1 MDEMVIQKHSFDV
14 AKNRLKDF
22 SEKMADEL
30 IIDRVQTEGG
40 FLGLGDHKVTGEELN
55 GRLEIIQK
63 NFIAVNTT
71 NNKVIRE
78 FREIYNALDV
88 LDKDYIA
95 SIVAN
100 VKAIEKTSYDVR
112 RQQETLKQHN
122 EKLANQQSKLDMHQ
136 VEIEKNIANIAKIV
150 DLLKGFMNRL
160 EGYKHLDDIDKI
172 WNDCRKLNQDMTELS
187 SFISEAIEIGE
198 NNTKKINEMKHLI
211 QVQDEQHS
219 KCLDTQ
225 KKYIESIIPH
235 VAETENTDLL
245 LKKLNKKIQ
254 YTYWIAGGS
263 MMLVLVE
270 FFLLLLR

>member
-1 MDEMVIQKHSFDV
+1 MEEITIQKHSFDV
-14 AKNRLKDF
+14 AKNRLKEF
-22 SEKMADEL
+22 TEKTEAEL
-30 IIDRVQTEGG
+30 AIDRVQTEGG

-55 GRLEIIQK
+55 RRLETIQK
-63 NFIAVNTT
+63 NFIAINTT
-71 NNKVIRE
+71 NNNVKRE
-78 FREIYNALDV
+78 FREIYNTLDV
-88 LDKDYIA
+88 LDKDYIS

-100 VKAIEKTSYDVR
+100 VKAIKKTSHDVR
-112 RQQETLKQHN
+112 KQQETLKQHN

-136 VEIEKNIANIAKIV
+136 IGIKKNIQEISIIIAV
-150 DLLKGFMNRL
+150 LKDFMNQL
-160 EGYKHLDDIDKI
+160 KGYKHLNDIDKI
-172 WNDCRKLNQDMTELS
+172 WNDCQKLNQDMTELS

-225 KKYIESIIPH
+225 KKYIESIMPH
-235 VAETENTDLL
+235 VAETEDTDLL